1 VISPRGLRMIF
12 LIKPDV
18 YDDLHREEQY
28 TKYNCIVNQGTEF
41 KGTIIDVGCGT
52 GLLYEFVLKLYG
64 KIKGR
69 YVCIDPEPEM
79 LKIAQNK
86 FDSPL
91 IISIEARAEELP
103 IRENSGDVIVSVST
117 WGVLE
122 KSPGL
127 LLELKNAVKTQGLIV
142 ITGHPKTYNT
152 SPVDLD
158 TEFEFKGNC
167 IDDIYMFRKPAYP
180 MHEKSIK
187 SS

>member
-1 VISPRGLRMIF
+1 MIF
-12 LIKPDV
+12 LVKPDV

-28 TKYNCIVNQGTEF
+28 TKYECIVSQGTEF

-52 GLLYEFVLKLYG
+52 GLLYEFILKLYG
-64 KIKGR
+64 KINGR
-69 YVCIDPEPEM
+69 YICIDPEPGM
-79 LKIAQNK
+79 LKLVQSK

-122 KSPGL
+122 KSPRL
-127 LLELKNAVKTQGLIV
+127 LSELKNAVKTQGLIV
-142 ITGHPKTYNT
+142 ITGHPRTYNT

-158 TEFEFKGNC
+158 AEFEFKGNC
-167 IDDIYMFRKPAYP
+167 IDDIYMFRKQAYST
-180 MHEKSIK
+180 HGKSIN